1 MSEKTEQPT
10 PKRLRD
16 ARKKGQVAKSREVTS
31 TAVIVGLF
39 GFIICSGPIILHT
52 LKELILLPS
61 HYYSVEFSVGLKNL
75 LNGVIYKLIFLLFP
89 IAIFAML
96 IAIAANFFQSGV
108 LFVFEPIK
116 PDLKKLNPA
125 QGIKKIF
132 SKNNLIELTKS
143 IVKVSFLGFLIYVLL
158 KNSINALLYI
168 PYLGLQSV
176 LIILQKIFK
185 KLVYISSG
193 VFIVISVFDYYWQKK
208 QHIKKLMMTK
218 DEVKREYKEMEG
230 DPQIKSKRRQ
240 LHREMIMNN
249 TIERTRKATVLITN
263 PTRLAV
269 ALYYD
274 KDKTKLPMVLAK
286 GENLIAKK
294 MIEVAKEEGIPI
306 MQNVPLAHAL
316 YEHVDIDKYIPSDLI
331 EPIVEV
337 LKWVE
342 QFKNK
347 V

>member
-39 GFIICSGPIILHT
+39 GYIICGGSIILHT
-52 LKELILLPS
+52 FKELILLPS
-61 HYYSVEFSVGLKNL
+61 QYYRVEFNEGLKNL
-75 LNGVIYKLIFLLFP
+75 FNGVIYKLIFLLFP
-89 IAIFAML
+89 IAILAMVT
-96 IAIAANFFQSGV
+96 AIAASFFQIGF

-125 QGIKKIF
+125 QSIKKIF
-132 SKNNLIELTKS
+132 SKDNLIELIKS
-143 IVKVSFLGFLIYVLL
+143 IVKVSFLGFLIYVLI
-158 KNSINALLYI
+158 KNSINALLHI
-168 PYLGLQSV
+168 PYLGLESV
-176 LIILQKIFK
+176 FLILEDIFK
-185 KLVYISSG
+185 KLIYISSS
-193 VFIVISVFDYYWQKK
+193 VFIVISAFDYYWQKK

-240 LHREMIMNN
+240 LHREMIMNS

-263 PTRLAV
+263 PTRRAV
-269 ALYYD
+269 ALYYE
-274 KDKTKLPMVLAK
+274 KSKSKLPVVLAK

-306 MQNVPLAHAL
+306 MQNIPLAHAL
-316 YEHVDIDKYIPSDLI
+316 YEHVEIDKYIPSDLI
-331 EPIVEV
+331 EPVVEV

-342 QFKNK
+342 QLKNND
-347 V
+347 